1 MWLYG
6 RHVGQLLGPKNGITA
21 KFDAKCALERLALHM
36 GF

>member
-21 KFDAKCALERLALHM
+21 KFDGGATTVTAQRD
-36 GF
+36 GR